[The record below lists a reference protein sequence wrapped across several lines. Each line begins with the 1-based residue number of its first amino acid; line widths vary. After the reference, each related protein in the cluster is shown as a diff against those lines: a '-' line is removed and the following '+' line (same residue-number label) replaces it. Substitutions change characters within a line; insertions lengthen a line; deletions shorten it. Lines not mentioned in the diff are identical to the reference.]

1 MTYDLDFVPKAL
13 KEWQTLDKSI
23 RTAIKKVLTRR
34 LENPH
39 VPSAALSS
47 MENCYKIKH
56 RGSGYRLVYAV
67 DDETII
73 VLVLSVGKRERNKVY
88 QAATKRRGDK

>member
-13 KEWQTLDKSI
+13 KEWQTLDKGI
-23 RTAIKKVLTRR
+23 KTAIKKVLTRR

-39 VPSAALSS
+39 VSSAGLSG

-88 QAATKRRGDK
+88 KTAAKRRSDK